1 MNPGD
6 RSIGEL
12 PLPPSMGLCSFQK
25 FLKKPSYMIFT
36 TMERAAIQ
44 SKEMETEAPGGC
56 HLPNFTQPS
65 GGPRIGL
72 PPTPPPTEGSMET
85 IVYLLVAWGFPSGA
99 SDKEPACQYR
109 RCKRCRFD
117 PWVRRSPGGGNGNPF
132 PYLAWRIPWTE
143 EPGGLRS
150 IGS

>member
-1 MNPGD
+1 
-6 RSIGEL
+6 
-12 PLPPSMGLCSFQK
+12 
-25 FLKKPSYMIFT
+25 
-36 TMERAAIQ
+36 MERAAIQ

-117 PWVRRSPGGGNGNPF
+117 PWVRKIPRRRAWQPTPVFLPGESHGERTLEGYSQPMGSEKDRHDWSD
-132 PYLAWRIPWTE
+132 LACT
-143 EPGGLRS
+143 
-150 IGS
+150 